1 MRAIPA
7 QKTKLKTPT
16 IVAVNYVYEQDTVS
30 TIYTE
35 VQHIHDLGFRLI
47 RITPEYDRLNPES
60 SRRTDAFY
68 AAAQ

>member
-7 QKTKLKTPT
+7 QKTKLNNPT

-35 VQHIHDLGFRLI
+35 AWQKKKVD
-47 RITPEYDRLNPES
+47 Y
-60 SRRTDAFY
+60 
-68 AAAQ
+68 